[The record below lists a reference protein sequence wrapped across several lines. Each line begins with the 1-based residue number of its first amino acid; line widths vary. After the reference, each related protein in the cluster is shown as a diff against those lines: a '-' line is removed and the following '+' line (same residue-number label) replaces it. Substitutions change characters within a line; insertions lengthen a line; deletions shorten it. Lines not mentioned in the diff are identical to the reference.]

1 MDEGHDP
8 AILYRPA
15 DDLYQFRVVHVVKEL
30 FQVQINTEAVT
41 IIDDGLR
48 TSQGLMGTS
57 MRTET
62 KAVVTELRFVQRL
75 QNLRY
80 TLLD

>member
-30 FQVQINTEAVT
+30 LQVQVNAEAVA
-41 IIDDGLR
+41 IIDDGLC

-57 MRTET
+57 MRSES
-62 KAVVTELRFVQRL
+62 KAVVTELRLVKRL
-75 QNLRY
+75 
-80 TLLD
+80 